1 MWNSSLDSVLLMF
14 LSMSM
19 SHYTFIVRC
28 FLFSLSLFVSPASM
42 KGFQVCTSC
51 YRTAGWVTP
60 GSHTESFEGYN
71 LLVVVL
77 LSFWFF
83 GQISMSIKYVYL
95 PLADLV
101 FSSLRGIGSLE
112 VCNSTDATRK
122 NALKAGASGNASGGG
137 ILRGDKGPKT
147 MPPLSVTL
155 FCTIRERFVCCNCN
169 SWSISYTRFG
179 FNIHIFS

>member
-19 SHYTFIVRC
+19 SHYIFIVRC

-95 PLADLV
+95 PLAD
-101 FSSLRGIGSLE
+101 FSLLFP
-112 VCNSTDATRK
+112 
-122 NALKAGASGNASGGG
+122 SGNWIPWGLQLNGCHQEKCAESWRFWQCFRRWYSSRRQRPQDHAATFSDAF
-137 ILRGDKGPKT
+137 LHDQRE
-147 MPPLSVTL
+147 
-155 FCTIRERFVCCNCN
+155 IRLL
-169 SWSISYTRFG
+169 
-179 FNIHIFS
+179 

>member
-1 MWNSSLDSVLLMF
+1 
-14 LSMSM
+14 
-19 SHYTFIVRC
+19 
-28 FLFSLSLFVSPASM
+28 
-42 KGFQVCTSC
+42 
-51 YRTAGWVTP
+51 
-60 GSHTESFEGYN
+60 
-71 LLVVVL
+71 
-77 LSFWFF
+77 
-83 GQISMSIKYVYL
+83 MSIKYVYL

-179 FNIHIFS
+179 FNIHIFSYGFDNMFITRLHLSSFYLLHFYTGTFFFTSFLTWGW